1 MVGERRGRT
10 TGSLSGRNT
19 MDSGDDE
26 RGADVEAIVKVV
38 RPFSLCY
45 VTLPSNIRPRG
56 FSLTPLLSNG
66 YDVRLLIWR
75 LRVRVPPG
83 VLGFFFSMPRVLKF
97 VVLYYRNNC
106 KC

>member
-19 MDSGDDE
+19 MDNGDDE
-26 RGADVEAIVKVV
+26 RGADVEAIVEVV